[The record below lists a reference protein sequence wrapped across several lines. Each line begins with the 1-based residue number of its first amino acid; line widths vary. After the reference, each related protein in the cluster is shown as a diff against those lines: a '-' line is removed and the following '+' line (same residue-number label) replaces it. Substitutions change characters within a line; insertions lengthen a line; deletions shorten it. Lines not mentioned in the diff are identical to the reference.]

1 MTLPHS
7 RTLALVL
14 LTMVQVWL
22 PLETMVRLVVVLV
35 FVGHSKGQV
44 SLLEET
50 ILPLVVEVEELL
62 LEAKVRQLR
71 RAMCLDRLL
80 SG

>member
-1 MTLPHS
+1 M
-7 RTLALVL
+7 L
-14 LTMVQVWL
+14 LTMVQEWL

-35 FVGHSKGQV
+35 LVGHSKGQV

-50 ILPLVVEVEELL
+50 ILPLVVEVEGLL
-62 LEAKVRQLR
+62 LEAKARQLR